1 MQSHALV
8 GRVAELGSLGRIR
21 TPVIYADAKLQQHVE
36 RAVALMASLP
46 DEQRPVCG
54 LLDACQWFGL
64 TEGQYS
70 PRVAE
75 ALEHLLSAELRPAL
89 RSWYREC
96 SDDMNPAATEFR
108 EHLST
113 LAGERFG

>member
-1 MQSHALV
+1 VAA
-8 GRVAELGSLGRIR
+8 VAELGSLGRIR
-21 TPVIYADAKLQQHVE
+21 ALVIYADTKLQQHVE

-64 TEGQYS
+64 TDGEDS

-75 ALEHLLSAELRPAL
+75 AMKRLLSAELRPAL
-89 RSWYREC
+89 RSWYRSC
-96 SDDMNPAATEFR
+96 GDDMNPGATEFR
-108 EHLST
+108 ERLSE
-113 LAGERFG
+113 LAGVRFG